1 MLRAITTIGKFSL
14 GLATAVMCLATVH
27 SQEPFAANPQSL
39 NEHQIPE
46 WFRDAKFG
54 IYTHWTPT
62 TIGNENAAVGWY
74 PFYMYQKD
82 FQLDHGLKKK
92 KDGPHW
98 AYKAPN
104 ICRYYF
110 RSNSEL
116 AAQNMVMAHAI
127 MIDGPERPGINT
139 VD

>member
-1 MLRAITTIGKFSL
+1 MVLDSRLFTIEIFYLGILRAIAAAKQYPIS
-14 GLATAVMCLATVH
+14 TA
-27 SQEPFAANPQSL
+27 
-39 NEHQIPE
+39 
-46 WFRDAKFG
+46 
-54 IYTHWTPT
+54 
-62 TIGNENAAVGWY
+62 
-74 PFYMYQKD
+74 
-82 FQLDHGLKKK
+82 
-92 KDGPHW
+92 
-98 AYKAPN
+98 N